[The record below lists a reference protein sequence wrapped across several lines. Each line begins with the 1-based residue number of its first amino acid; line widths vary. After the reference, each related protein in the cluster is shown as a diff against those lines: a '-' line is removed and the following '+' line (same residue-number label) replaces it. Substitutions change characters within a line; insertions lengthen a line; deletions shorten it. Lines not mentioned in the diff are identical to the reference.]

1 MRQIVL
7 HRRFEDIRGAVIENG
22 TVVEW
27 LFEGKMDLLKPGIII
42 KGKVETILPGMDAA
56 FVNIGS
62 EKNGFLLKKEL
73 IGSQHE
79 EHKSKPITSLLKQGQ
94 SIIVQVKKEEFGTK
108 GAKLTEQLSFPG
120 KYLVYL
126 PFGNYIAI
134 SKKISHDEDREQ
146 LRVIAQSNLENKEGI
161 IFRTSAAKTSTVKLK
176 AELAFLRE
184 QFTTTMRKAQVHEGI
199 TTLYNSTSV
208 TRRVIRDFIDHEDTQ
223 FVVDD
228 INDYKELTASLT
240 SDEKDKVTLYQG
252 KENLFSYFD
261 LDKVLDK
268 TLSSFLWLKNGGS
281 LHIDYT
287 EAMTIIDVNSAKF
300 TSKQGLSDTAKKTNL
315 DAVTTI
321 AQQLRLRDIGG
332 IILIDFID
340 MPLEK
345 DRQEVMYALKNALKP
360 DRTITNVLGFTQ
372 LGLLEMTRKKT
383 RKAIHEIIYSN
394 CNVCGGTGLVKSEAE
409 VAAEL
414 EEALFAFRTSEAAA
428 FVVDVTKGALP
439 LFLHE
444 GKRRLKWLEKVLSKR
459 IFLNGVT
466 ETGFHIRFEGD
477 EQEARNFWNK
487 V

>member
-1 MRQIVL
+1 
-7 HRRFEDIRGAVIENG
+7 VIEYGN
-22 TVVEW
+22 VVEW
-27 LFEGKMDLLKPGIII
+27 LFEGKTDLLKPGIII

-73 IGSQHE
+73 ISFQQE
-79 EHKSKPITSLLKQGQ
+79 ENKPKPITSLIKQGQ
-94 SIIVQVKKEEFGTK
+94 SIVVQVKKEELGTK

-126 PFGNYIAI
+126 PFGDYIAI
-134 SKKISHDEDREQ
+134 SKKINQEEEREQ
-146 LRVIAQSNLENKEGI
+146 LREIAQNYLENQEGI
-161 IFRTSAAKTSTVKLK
+161 IFRTSAAKASTVKLK
-176 AELAFLRE
+176 AELAFLRD
-184 QFTTTMRKAQVHEGI
+184 QFTTTMRKAQLHGG
-199 TTLYNSTSV
+199 TTILYDSTSV
-208 TRRVIRDFIDHEDTQ
+208 TRRVIRDFIDREDTE

-228 INDYKELTASLT
+228 VNDYKELTASLP

-287 EAMTIIDVNSAKF
+287 EAMTVIDVNSAKF

-315 DAVTTI
+315 DAVSTI

-345 DRQEVMYALKNALKP
+345 DRHEVMYALKNALKP

-383 RKAIHEIIYSN
+383 RKSIHEIIYSN
-394 CNVCGGTGLVKSEAE
+394 CKVCDGKGLVKSEAE

-414 EEALFAFRTSEAAA
+414 EEALFAFRNSKAAA
-428 FVVDVTKGALP
+428 FVVDIHKGTLA

-459 IFLNGVT
+459 IFLNAVT
-466 ETGFHIRFEGD
+466 ESGFEIRFEGE
-477 EQEARNFWNK
+477 EQEARDFWSKK

>member
-1 MRQIVL
+1 VRQIVL

-22 TVVEW
+22 NVVEW
-27 LFEGKMDLLKPGIII
+27 LFEGKADVLKPGIII
-42 KGKVETILPGMDAA
+42 KGKVEKIIPGMDAA

-73 IGSQHE
+73 IGFQQERHQ
-79 EHKSKPITSLLKQGQ
+79 SKLITSLLKQGQ

-126 PFGNYIAI
+126 PFGDYIAI
-134 SKKISHDEDREQ
+134 SKKISQDEERER
-146 LRVIAQSNLENKEGI
+146 LRDIAGDCLENEEGI
-161 IFRTSAAKTSTVKLK
+161 IIRTSAAKTSNATLK
-176 AELAFLRE
+176 AELAYLRE
-184 QFTTTMRKAQVHEGI
+184 QFTTTMRKAQGYEGI
-199 TTLYNSTSV
+199 TILYNSTSV
-208 TRRVIRDFIDHEDTQ
+208 IRRVIRDFIDREGTQ

-228 INDYKELTASLT
+228 INDYKELTASLA
-240 SDEKDKVTLYQG
+240 SDSEDKVTLYQG
-252 KENLFSYFD
+252 KENLFTYFD

-287 EAMTIIDVNSAKF
+287 EAMTVIDVNSAKF

-315 DAVTTI
+315 DAVSTI

-345 DRQEVMYALKNALKP
+345 DRQDVMYALKNALKP

-394 CNVCGGTGLVKSEAE
+394 CKMCDGTGLVKSEAE

-414 EEALFAFRTSEAAA
+414 EEALFALRTSESPAV
-428 FVVDVTKGALP
+428 VVDVHKGTLA
-439 LFLHE
+439 LFLNE
-444 GKRRLKWLEKVLSKR
+444 GKRRLKWLETVLSKR
-459 IFLNGVT
+459 IFLRAVT
-466 ETGFHIRFEGD
+466 EKGFQIRFEGE
-477 EQEARNFWNK
+477 EQEAWNLWTK
-487 V
+487 D